1 MKEAHQTFVVPAK
14 NEERHLIKK
23 KASILILS
31 GPQQGEEVIIEST
44 PFTIGSSDG
53 CDLLLKDT
61 AVSRKHCIIKSDG
74 HTFSIEDTNSTN
86 GSFLCGLRIMHAYLT
101 PGSELRLGNTRLLFS
116 PSLEFTDIPLSQNN
130 HFGDAI
136 GASDAMRRIFYLAE
150 SYSPTDATIML
161 TGETGTGKEILAE
174 EIHKH
179 SKRANKPFVVIDCTS
194 ISRDIVESELF
205 GHVKGAFT
213 GATSDRSGAFESADG
228 GTVFLDEIGEL
239 PQELQ
244 PKLLRVLEKREIKR
258 VGSNDIRKI
267 DVRIICA
274 TNRNIKKEISE
285 GNFRED
291 LYYRLSVVNIELP
304 PLREHKEDIPL
315 LAETFMNRLHNT
327 NARDE
332 IQDFD
337 NAMNALMRYD
347 WPGNIREFRNL
358 IDRAYYHIQKPV
370 DILQCQQ
377 GGTLLKQSNNGSNN
391 EEENSVTNNVDT
403 TKPFKDEKNR
413 LIDDF
418 EHQYIKELLARNNGN
433 VSKSAREADIER
445 AYLQRLIKKY
455 GLNSQRMIIK
465 RLLAKLIPHTKS
477 AHDTKATLD
486 KDELGIKGEKLAA
499 EHLIAKGFKIIGERV
514 HVGIDE
520 LDLIAIDFRNPMV
533 EQLVFVEV
541 KTRSSDLFGGGK
553 AAVDKRK
560 RNALARAAKGY
571 MKANLTKPHAIRFDI
586 IEVTKSS
593 QSSDSFEITHH
604 ENAISLPPELITS
617 ALHNNKGH

>member
-1 MKEAHQTFVVPAK
+1 MKAPDQTFVVPAK
-14 NEERHLIKK
+14 NEEKPLVKK
-23 KASILILS
+23 KATILILS
-31 GPQQGEEVIIEST
+31 GPQQGKEIIIEST
-44 PFTIGSSDG
+44 PFSIGSSEG
-53 CDLLLKDT
+53 CDLQLKDT

-101 PGSELRLGNTRLLFS
+101 PGSELRLGTTRLLFS
-116 PSLEFTDIPLSQNN
+116 PSLELADIPLSKNN
-130 HFGDAI
+130 YFGNAI

-150 SYSPTDATIML
+150 SYAPTDATIML

-179 SKRANKPFVVIDCTS
+179 SKRADKPFVVIDCTS

-205 GHVKGAFT
+205 GHIKGAFT
-213 GATSDRSGAFESADG
+213 GATSDRPGAFESADG

-258 VGSNDIRKI
+258 VGSNEVKRIN
-267 DVRIICA
+267 VRIICA
-274 TNRNIKKEISE
+274 TNRNIQKEITK

-315 LAETFMNRLHNT
+315 LAKTFMSRLHN
-327 NARDE
+327 AKAEEE
-332 IQDFD
+332 ILDFE
-337 NAMNALMRYD
+337 NAMKALMHYD

-370 DILQCQQ
+370 DILKCQQ
-377 GGTLLKQSNNGSNN
+377 GDIFLKQSKSDTSNSN
-391 EEENSVTNNVDT
+391 IDDDANYSIVDT

-418 EHQYIKELLARNNGN
+418 ERQYIKELLARNGGN

-455 GLNSQRMIIK
+455 GLNS
-465 RLLAKLIPHTKS
+465 
-477 AHDTKATLD
+477 
-486 KDELGIKGEKLAA
+486 
-499 EHLIAKGFKIIGERV
+499 
-514 HVGIDE
+514 
-520 LDLIAIDFRNPMV
+520 
-533 EQLVFVEV
+533 
-541 KTRSSDLFGGGK
+541 
-553 AAVDKRK
+553 
-560 RNALARAAKGY
+560 
-571 MKANLTKPHAIRFDI
+571 
-586 IEVTKSS
+586 
-593 QSSDSFEITHH
+593 
-604 ENAISLPPELITS
+604 
-617 ALHNNKGH
+617 

>member
-14 NEERHLIKK
+14 NEERPLIKK
-23 KASILILS
+23 KATILILS
-31 GPQQGEEVIIEST
+31 GPQQGKEIIIENT
-44 PFTIGSSDG
+44 PFSIGSSDS
-53 CDLLLKDT
+53 CDLQLKDT
-61 AVSRKHCIIKSDG
+61 AVSRKHCIINSDN

-116 PSLEFTDIPLSQNN
+116 PSLEFADIPLSQND
-130 HFGDAI
+130 HFGNAI
-136 GASDAMRRIFYLAE
+136 GASDPMRRIFYLAE
-150 SYSPTDATIML
+150 SYAPTDATIML

-179 SKRANKPFVVIDCTS
+179 SKRSEKPFVVIDCTS

-205 GHVKGAFT
+205 GHIKGAFT
-213 GATSDRSGAFESADG
+213 GATSDRPGAFESADG

-258 VGSNDIRKI
+258 VGSNEVRKI

-315 LAETFMNRLHNT
+315 LAETFMSRLHNAK
-327 NARDE
+327 ARDE

-337 NAMNALMRYD
+337 YAMKALMRYD

-377 GGTLLKQSNNGSNN
+377 GGTLLKQSNNGSNGD
-391 EEENSVTNNVDT
+391 EENSVSNNVDT

-418 EHQYIKELLARNNGN
+418 ERQYIKELLARNNGN

-455 GLNSQRMIIK
+455 GLN
-465 RLLAKLIPHTKS
+465 T
-477 AHDTKATLD
+477 
-486 KDELGIKGEKLAA
+486 
-499 EHLIAKGFKIIGERV
+499 
-514 HVGIDE
+514 
-520 LDLIAIDFRNPMV
+520 
-533 EQLVFVEV
+533 
-541 KTRSSDLFGGGK
+541 
-553 AAVDKRK
+553 
-560 RNALARAAKGY
+560 
-571 MKANLTKPHAIRFDI
+571 
-586 IEVTKSS
+586 
-593 QSSDSFEITHH
+593 
-604 ENAISLPPELITS
+604 
-617 ALHNNKGH
+617 